1 MYDLSESSV
10 TSLSPSSL
18 SSVSSS
24 AIIIEDEATAT
35 KVLDVEETFAPRPHL
50 IYIATKLIFAIWLL
64 ATMVISILEY
74 APYYGFWF
82 AYLSSWGLVFTVTY
96 QICSFMCAALLAYT
110 NNRRH
115 HLEGMNQIG
124 QMKGCIGILL
134 KITWTQLAVAFPAG
148 LVIAVLFWVLV
159 FKGRLA
165 YTTFMLHGVA
175 WIVMGV
181 DGIVINRIPLRM
193 KQFILYELFAIL
205 YLIWSGLHSVLNVGN
220 PWNDDEEDDG
230 TIYKVMDWKNNLGFT
245 LGLAL
250 GILLVGNPIAFLLC
264 RAISRCLPLRCC
276 NDDARQAFN
285 DDESL
290 EVPPTARASRM
301 GTVRV

>member
-10 TSLSPSSL
+10 SSLSSSS

-24 AIIIEDEATAT
+24 AIIIEDETT
-35 KVLDVEETFAPRPHL
+35 SEKVLDVEETFAPRPHL
-50 IYIATKLIFAIWLL
+50 IYLVVKLIFAIWLM
-64 ATMVISILEY
+64 ATMIISILEY

-82 AYLSSWGLVFTVTY
+82 AYLSSWGLVFTVMY
-96 QICSFMCAALLAYT
+96 QLCSFMCAALLAY
-110 NNRRH
+110 NNKRR

-134 KITWTQLAVAFPAG
+134 KITWSLFAVAFPAG

-181 DGIVINRIPLRM
+181 DGIIINRIPMRM
-193 KQFILYELFAIL
+193 KQFILYELFAIF
-205 YLIWSGLHSVLNVGN
+205 YLIWSVLHSALNVGN

-250 GILLVGNPIAFLLC
+250 GLLLIGNPIAFLLC
-264 RAISRCLPLRCC
+264 RAISRSLPLRCC

-285 DDESL
+285 DEESL
-290 EVPPTARASRM
+290 EVPARARAS
-301 GTVRV
+301 